1 MKLKFKMSELFPK
14 FKSRIKFGL
23 KKINLSERQKK
34 ISSTVFVAV
43 IVCGFYLWLGISLAK
58 YLPQDSRTNLSS
70 LLIMYAIFPL
80 LVLFFSIKRIIG
92 IMLGKE
98 DREILEPVK
107 DDGFQSDDEKET
119 AEVK

>member
-14 FKSRIKFGL
+14 FKNRLKFRL

-34 ISSTVFVAV
+34 ISSTVFVAA

-98 DREILEPVK
+98 DREILESVK

>member
-14 FKSRIKFGL
+14 FKNRLKFRL

-34 ISSTVFVAV
+34 ISSTVVVAA

-58 YLPQDSRTNLSS
+58 YLSQDSRTNLSS

>member
-34 ISSTVFVAV
+34 ISSTVFVAA
-43 IVCGFYLWLGISLAK
+43 IVCGFYLWLGIGLVK
-58 YLPQDSRTNLSS
+58 YIPQDSRTNLSS
-70 LLIMYAIFPL
+70 LLIMYAIFPI
-80 LVLFFSIKRIIG
+80 LVLFFSIKRIVG
-92 IMLGKE
+92 ILLGKE

-107 DDGFQSDDEKET
+107 DDNFQSGDEKET
-119 AEVK
+119 AKVK